1 MHAYF
6 LAAAIALILVG
17 LVHSVFGEVLIFRG
31 LRKAGLVPK
40 EPAPPLQVRHI
51 GILWATWHLA
61 SAFGFGFAYLM
72 LSIAQGDTAPDPVIV
87 KAMLFACL
95 AGSMLVLVGT
105 RGRHPGWIGLLAVAA
120 LVYLGSAA

>member
-17 LVHSVFGEVLIFRG
+17 LVHSVFGEVLIFRR

-61 SAFGFGFAYLM
+61 SAFGFGFAYLL

-95 AGSMLVLVGT
+95 AGSMLVLIGT

-120 LVYLGSAA
+120 LVHLGSAA